1 MKRKFTK
8 YFSLMAAASAFRG
21 AIADAVARALVGTH
35 GSAVRAGAHAAHAA
49 VHTDQSKMHHDNK
62 TNFMHHEALVA
73 VAEAAVSRT
82 RAADFA
88 ISLPRVHGASRSE
101 GAAPEANDLVRAV
114 EAALSNSSAKG
125 GGGLLFSKVRADGK
139 QLLFTVDNSQ
149 LFTRVLQPGAVLDP
163 AVRRRNHQPKV
174 AVEFSSPNIAK
185 PFHAGHLRSTII
197 GG

>member
-1 MKRKFTK
+1 
-8 YFSLMAAASAFRG
+8 MAAASAFRG
-21 AIADAVARALVGTH
+21 AIADAVARALVRTH
-35 GSAVRAGAHAAHAA
+35 GSAVRAGAHVAHAA
-49 VHTDQSKMHHDNK
+49 VHTDQSKMHLDN
-62 TNFMHHEALVA
+62 NYMRHEALVA

-101 GAAPEANDLVRAV
+101 GAVPEANDLVRAV

-125 GGGLLFSKVRADGK
+125 GGGLLFSNVRADGK

-149 LFTRVLQPGAVLDP
+149 LFTHVLQPGAVLDP
-163 AVRRRNHQPKV
+163 AVRRQNHQPKV